1 MIGSVLHAIAWPCLY
16 PECAYMTPCLYRAS
30 TVQDQVLCDRSAPL
44 APPLSLLAQWRCP
57 TCRDSFVSV

>member
-30 TVQDQVLCDRSAPL
+30 TVRFIPSVLAPL
-44 APPLSLLAQWRCP
+44 SPSSENLRQE
-57 TCRDSFVSV
+57 